1 LKVQPVNVGKKTPW
15 RFQLA
20 IDKRGAR
27 ISFARASVICS
38 WRLARMGRLKK
49 SGTTCREL
57 LADLEDFG
65 LDLYIAIWQYSYVE
79 MNVHADR
86 LSLAFGALADPT
98 RRAILARLASGE
110 ADVSELMKPFALSQ
124 PTISKHLNVL
134 ERAGLVRRGRDAQ
147 RRPRTLV
154 AVPLK
159 DIADWMEPFRR
170 FWEQKFA
177 GLDDYLKGMQKK
189 EKTRARKKR

>member
-1 LKVQPVNVGKKTPW
+1 M
-15 RFQLA
+15 
-20 IDKRGAR
+20 
-27 ISFARASVICS
+27 RAN
-38 WRLARMGRLKK
+38 LARMGRLKQ
-49 SGTTCREL
+49 SGITCWAL
-57 LADLEDFG
+57 LADLVHFW
-65 LDLYIAIWQYSYVE
+65 LDLYIAIWQYSYMG

-177 GLDDYLKGMQKK
+177 GLDDYLKQMQKK
-189 EKTRARKKR
+189 EKQRGRTKR